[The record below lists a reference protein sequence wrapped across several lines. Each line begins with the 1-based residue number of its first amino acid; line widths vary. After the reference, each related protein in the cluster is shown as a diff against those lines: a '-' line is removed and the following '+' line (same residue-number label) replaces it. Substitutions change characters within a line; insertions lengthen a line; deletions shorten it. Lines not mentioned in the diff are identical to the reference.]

1 MLAVGFC
8 AKGRIMKRAII
19 AIAAVVFVWAGSA
32 GIAVGKV
39 VYVDGRASGADKWT
53 CWADAYMF
61 LQDGLADANES
72 EKRVEVWVAQGI
84 YRPDRSAAEPN
95 GAGDREATFSL
106 INGVALQGG
115 YAGFGEADPNARDI
129 ELYETVLSGDLD
141 ENDIDVNDPVDLL
154 DEPTRAENS
163 YHVVIVSGTDETGV
177 LVDGFTVT
185 GGNANGA
192 YPHNRGGGMYN
203 IDSSPTVFNCT
214 FTRNSAREYGGG
226 MYSYWDSGL
235 TLTNCNFSQNWAAC
249 GGGLCASRSSAMLA
263 NCSFSGNWR
272 EIGGGLSNNDRGNL
286 TLTKCTFSGNSAKS
300 KDGWEGYGGG
310 MDNFMSDTAL
320 TNCTF
325 SGNSA
330 EYGGGM
336 YCDVES
342 DLRVTNCILWGNTA
356 AQGNHIY
363 LSDPHYMSTASI
375 SYSDIKGGI
384 AEVFVGAGYTLNWAE
399 GNIDADPCF
408 ADPNKGDY
416 HLKSQAGRW
425 DPNSQTWIIDANT
438 TPCIDAGN
446 PMTPIGCEPFP
457 NGGIVNMGAYGGTA
471 EASKS
476 YFGEPPCEIVVAG
489 DINRGCD
496 VNFFDF

>member
-61 LQDGLADANES
+61 LQDGRAVANES

-163 YHVVIVSGTDETGV
+163 YHVVIGSGTDETGV

-235 TLTNCNFSQNWAAC
+235 TLT
-249 GGGLCASRSSAMLA
+249 
-263 NCSFSGNWR
+263 
-272 EIGGGLSNNDRGNL
+272 
-286 TLTKCTFSGNSAKS
+286 KCTFSGNSAKS

-336 YCDVES
+336 YCYVES

-408 ADPNKGDY
+408 ADPNKCDY

-425 DPNSQTWIIDANT
+425 D
-438 TPCIDAGN
+438 
-446 PMTPIGCEPFP
+446 
-457 NGGIVNMGAYGGTA
+457 
-471 EASKS
+471 
-476 YFGEPPCEIVVAG
+476 
-489 DINRGCD
+489 
-496 VNFFDF
+496 